1 MEDDG
6 NGQEPESWKRRHVVC
21 LRTAAAIWTV
31 PLSVGSQCNA
41 MRCDGGDNAGSSDL
55 NSESSRTGANHGAT
69 IERVD
74 RIVEKNPSGQLEK

>member
-1 MEDDG
+1 
-6 NGQEPESWKRRHVVC
+6 
-21 LRTAAAIWTV
+21 
-31 PLSVGSQCNA
+31 